1 MIAAISDSHIPNRA
15 EEIPEEFHGE
25 MEEAET
31 VVHCGDFQKE
41 EVYRALE
48 ERYSEFYG
56 VKGNGDFFELPS
68 SETFEKS
75 GIKFG
80 VYHGAG
86 INPRGHLPTVVE
98 TAEKL
103 GVDVLIAGHTHQ
115 QRAVESEG
123 KIVLNPGSCTG
134 ARGGSYPGG
143 NPEMMTVGVEEG
155 VLQAKLIELVDGEK
169 ISETKRF
176 EVEP

>member
-1 MIAAISDSHIPNRA
+1 MIAAISDSHIPNRT
-15 EEIPEEFHGE
+15 EEIPEEFHEE

-31 VVHCGDFQKE
+31 VVHCGDFQE
-41 EVYRALE
+41 EKVYRELE

-68 SETFEKS
+68 SETFKQS
-75 GIKFG
+75 GVKFG

-86 INPRGHLPTVVE
+86 INPRGHLPTLVD

-123 KIVLNPGSCTG
+123 KIILNPGSCTG
-134 ARGGSYPGG
+134 ARGGSYRGG
-143 NPEMMTVGVEEG
+143 NPEMMTIEIENRE
-155 VLQAKLIELVDGEK
+155 LRAELIELVDGEK